1 MLAFHGRHQGQQEI
15 IAFAAEYR
23 LPAIYQ
29 WREHAEAGGW
39 SLHHEIQPSG
49 VSRGIARAL
58 MDRLI
63 EWKAFADS
71 RRQIKG
77 PPTRSSSRLMR

>member
-1 MLAFHGRHQGQQEI
+1 
-15 IAFAAEYR
+15 
-23 LPAIYQ
+23 
-29 WREHAEAGGW
+29 
-39 SLHHEIQPSG
+39 
-49 VSRGIARAL
+49 